1 MRNQNVILTRLFLFA
16 IATAMVATAAHAG
29 TLLVP
34 GEFPTIQAAMTAA
47 QNGDTVLVADGTYTG
62 PGNNNLYFYSK
73 IFTVRSE
80 NGPENCIIDC
90 GGDAVGFWF
99 DFNPPETVVD
109 GFTITNGGGYPG
121 GGMYMY
127 YDGNPTIRNC
137 IITGN
142 TSGPN
147 GGGGILLEGAF
158 PTIINCTITG
168 NTADS
173 VGGGGIYCLMSDP
186 TITNCV
192 ITGNTTTGAGAGVY
206 SAEGSNPTITNSI
219 LWGDAPEEIYV
230 DAVSTI
236 VVRYSD
242 VQGGWGGDG
251 NINADPEFV
260 AGPLG
265 PFYLSQIAAGQALDS
280 PAVDAGDAT
289 APFGTTRTDGA
300 ADSGVIDMGYHAA
313 FIVSP
318 DPSFLRGDAE
328 GNGNINA
335 LTDAL
340 YLLAWGFQGG
350 AVPPC
355 LDEADVDGN
364 GINNALVDVLYLL
377 AFGFQGGPN
386 PPAPWPTCDMAPVA
400 IECLNP
406 GC

>member
-1 MRNQNVILTRLFLFA
+1 MRNQNVILTLLFLFA
-16 IATAMVATAAHAG
+16 IATALVATAAHAD

-62 PGNNNLYFYSK
+62 PGNNNLYFYGK
-73 IFTVRSE
+73 VFTVRSE
-80 NGPENCIIDC
+80 NGPENCTIDC
-90 GGDAVGFWF
+90 GGDTVGFWF

-142 TSGPN
+142 SSGPS

-168 NTADS
+168 NTASS
-173 VGGGGIYCLMSDP
+173 VGGGGIYCLMSNP

-192 ITGNTTTGAGAGVY
+192 ITGNTTTGAGVY
-206 SAEGSNPTITNSI
+206 CAEGSNPTITNSI
-219 LWGDAPEEIYV
+219 LWGDTPEEIYV
-230 DAVSTI
+230 DAFSTI

-242 VQGGWGGDG
+242 VQGDWEGDG
-251 NINADPEFV
+251 NINADPAFV

-280 PAVDAGDAT
+280 PCVDAGDPNSPLT
-289 APFGTTRTDGA
+289 EDTTRTDHEL
-300 ADSGVIDMGYHAA
+300 DTGVVDMGMHYA
-313 FIVSP
+313 IGEGTE
-318 DPSFLRGDAE
+318 LIRGDTNQDNSINVADAITLLDHLF
-328 GNGNINA
+328 NGIPADDCLSA
-335 LTDAL
+335 L
-340 YLLAWGFQGG
+340 
-350 AVPPC
+350 
-355 LDEADVDGN
+355 DGN
-364 GINNALVDVLYLL
+364 DDGGVNVADAVYVLEYLFNN
-377 AFGFQGGPN
+377 GPN
-386 PPAPWPTCDMAPVA
+386 PPAPF
-400 IECLNP
+400 P
-406 GC
+406 GCGEDGTPDTACDSYPCP